1 MLDLSQIHTQVS
13 VRRESD
19 KFCFGLP
26 GPWGDLRDRRLQ
38 LLLCPLSVECVTKGF
53 RISCDGQG
61 TLLVVQPCCSPKP
74 LDRSVPWSDKPKV
87 RGTKLYNCH
96 CCLFLALQGFSKIF
110 IFEPMYLF
118 VEEKLANMVGL
129 PIIHSDRPR
138 FHGKSV
144 IVLPFGSNKDFED
157 MLAAL

>member
-13 VRRESD
+13 VRSESD

-87 RGTKLYNCH
+87 RGTKLYE
-96 CCLFLALQGFSKIF
+96 LSSTVTAAYFLARCKDFPKSSFSSLCISSWRR
-110 IFEPMYLF
+110 
-118 VEEKLANMVGL
+118 NL
-129 PIIHSDRPR
+129 PIWWVCPLSTLTGLDFMTR
-138 FHGKSV
+138 
-144 IVLPFGSNKDFED
+144 VL
-157 MLAAL
+157 